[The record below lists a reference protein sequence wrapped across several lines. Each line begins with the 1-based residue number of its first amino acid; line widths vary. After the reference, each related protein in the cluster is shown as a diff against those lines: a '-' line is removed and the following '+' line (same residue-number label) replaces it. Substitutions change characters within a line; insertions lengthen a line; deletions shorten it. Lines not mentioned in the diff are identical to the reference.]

1 VKKGERGKRKMKKVF
16 RLGIVSALM
25 VSLLALSG
33 CGGQQPTAPAGNA
46 ATGGAASE
54 KVLKAGAD
62 IAYAPFEFMDD
73 KQNPTG
79 FDVDLLTEIGK
90 DMGYTVKFETAAFDG
105 LIAALGNGKF
115 DVIASAMTIT
125 DERAKSVL
133 FSDRYFEST
142 QFIAVKKGSDIKS
155 DADLKG
161 KKVAV
166 QQGTTGQMVV
176 EGLGLNPKKFETV
189 GDAINDMIIGGSDAV
204 VADSPVILYFI
215 KQNPDKNIEAV
226 SGNFPKEYFGFA
238 FKMDNKELADK
249 VNATLK
255 KFKEN
260 GKYNDIYK
268 KWFNVAAPKF

>member
-1 VKKGERGKRKMKKVF
+1 MKKLF
-16 RLGIVSALM
+16 RMGLVTVVMLGILG
-25 VSLLALSG
+25 LAG
-33 CGGQQPTAPAGNA
+33 CGAQQTPAPAGNA
-46 ATGGAASE
+46 AAGGGAAE
-54 KVLKAGAD
+54 KVLKVGAD
-62 IAYAPFEFMDD
+62 IAYAPFEFMDTNQ
-73 KQNPTG
+73 KPTG
-79 FDVDLLTEIGK
+79 FDVDLMTEIGK
-90 DMGYTVKFETAAFDG
+90 DLGYTVKFETAAFDG
-105 LIAALGNGKF
+105 LIASLGSGKF

-133 FSDRYFEST
+133 FSDKYFESA
-142 QFIAVKKGSDIKS
+142 QYIAVKKGSNIKS

-189 GDAINDMIIGGSDAV
+189 GDAVNDMINGGSDAV
-204 VADSPVILYFI
+204 VADSPTLLYFI
-215 KQNPDKNIEAV
+215 KQNPGMNIESV

-238 FKMDNKELADK
+238 FKLDNKELADK

-260 GKYNDIYK
+260 GKYNEVFK
-268 KWFNVAAPKF
+268 KWFNTDAPKF